1 MLDLS
6 SYAVA
11 VNSETRSVQLAEE
24 GKEGVVLE
32 IGFEQLVVPPA
43 SPVLTSSPRS
53 SKRSLQKNEILPK
66 QPENRIDHDYEKIE
80 NHMHAPIRELFAAT
94 SDPLTPFVSR
104 QSPNVSQCSGPPLL
118 PNSAVP
124 TATAEYSATSALF
137 VEPVSVTP
145 SSPEDEKAMQ
155 AVERREQ
162 FLIAANSTPSAKQQR
177 AVSGMTVES
186 DVLKRCQAS
195 SFKSN
200 TLTTIFCNSKHAH
213 AL

>member
-11 VNSETRSVQLAEE
+11 VNSETRSVQLVEE
-24 GKEGVVLE
+24 GKEGVVSE

-53 SKRSLQKNEILPK
+53 SKRSPQKNEILPK
-66 QPENRIDHDYEKIE
+66 QPENRIDHDYENIE
-80 NHMHAPIRELFAAT
+80 NHIHTPIRELFAAT
-94 SDPLTPFVSR
+94 SDPLMPFVSR
-104 QSPNVSQCSGPPLL
+104 QSPNVSQRSGPPLL

-124 TATAEYSATSALF
+124 TATAEYSATSAL
-137 VEPVSVTP
+137 PVSMTP
-145 SSPEDEKAMQ
+145 SSPEDEKAMR

-162 FLIAANSTPSAKQQR
+162 FLIAAYSTPSAKQQR
-177 AVSGMTVES
+177 AVSGMNVES
-186 DVLKRCQAS
+186 DVLKRCQVS
-195 SFKSN
+195 FFKSN
-200 TLTTIFCNSKHAH
+200 TLTTIVCNSKHAH